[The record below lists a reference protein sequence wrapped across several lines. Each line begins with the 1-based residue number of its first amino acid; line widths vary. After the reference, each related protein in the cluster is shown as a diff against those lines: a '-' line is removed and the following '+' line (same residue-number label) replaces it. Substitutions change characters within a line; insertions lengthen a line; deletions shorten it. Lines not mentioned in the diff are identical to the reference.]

1 MKGIILVHRPK
12 KYHSLG
18 RLLPAVILFIIILLI
33 LPAFIKAQNGF
44 PHPWS
49 LHAGY
54 YGNNLWNPGLQVGAD
69 RQRVTMDKS
78 RNDHEFTVEKWFT
91 GDLGYYLDPGSH
103 GACFIQVGTVR
114 RKYKERMFYTQTG
127 FNPLGI
133 YRSILPETFLVTD
146 GGPVEPVKFPGN
158 WYYAPSVSWGV
169 GQYYRKLPGTGW
181 YAKLELM
188 ALLPYNTYVQ
198 FLINLNLGY
207 RIPLR

>member
-1 MKGIILVHRPK
+1 MKGIIHIHRAK
-12 KYHSLG
+12 KYQLAGSLPLIG
-18 RLLPAVILFIIILLI
+18 VLFVILMLF
-33 LPAFIKAQNGF
+33 LPGIGKAQGF

-54 YGNNLWNPGLQVGAD
+54 YGNNLWNPGIQVGAD

-78 RNDHEFTVEKWFT
+78 RNDHDFTVEKWFT

-103 GACFIQVGTVR
+103 GASFLQVGTTR
-114 RKYKERMFYTQTG
+114 RKYKDKMFYTQTG

-133 YRSILPETFLVTD
+133 YRSILPETYTVTD
-146 GGPVEPVKFPGN
+146 AGHVEQVNSPGN

-169 GQYYRKLPGTGW
+169 GQYYRKLPGSGW
-181 YAKLELM
+181 YARLELM

-198 FLINLNLGY
+198 FLFNVNLGY
-207 RIPLR
+207 RLPLR